1 MVAEAKGGNFFQ
13 SPSIVISEEGNK
25 LSLKPINIEKV
36 VEKNKKALFV
46 LENEAMDFVEHT
58 YRVYR
63 NKIDFLSFHLVVEKI
78 HR

>member
-36 VEKNKKALFV
+36 VEKIRKHCLF
-46 LENEAMDFVEHT
+46 LKTKQWISLSIHT
-58 YRVYR
+58 EFIETR
-63 NKIDFLSFHLVVEKI
+63 
-78 HR
+78 